1 MTEMVQQRSWGAR
14 AELERFP
21 VNVRLEISA
30 LWTAMLFV
38 FAYVDFYGLLRPDVR
53 ADIAA
58 GEIGG
63 FNINQSFLLATMLYI
78 AIPILMV
85 PASLLLPARAGRL
98 INMALSGIYA
108 LTVIAGAV
116 GEWGYYVFGSGV
128 EVALLATIFYLAL
141 TWPKAVP
148 SPS

>member
-1 MTEMVQQRSWGAR
+1 
-14 AELERFP
+14 
-21 VNVRLEISA
+21 
-30 LWTAMLFV
+30 MLFV
-38 FAYVDFYGLLRPDVR
+38 FAYVDFYGLLRADVR

-63 FNINQSFLLATMLYI
+63 FNISQSFLLATMLYI

-85 PASLLLPARAGRL
+85 PGSLLLPARAGRL

-128 EVALLATIFYLAL
+128 EVALLATIFYLAW